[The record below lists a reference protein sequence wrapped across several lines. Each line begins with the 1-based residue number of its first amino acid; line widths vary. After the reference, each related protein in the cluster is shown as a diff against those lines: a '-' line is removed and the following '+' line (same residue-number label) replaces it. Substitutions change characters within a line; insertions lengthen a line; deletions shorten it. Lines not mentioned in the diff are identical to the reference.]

1 MKTRI
6 RRFADWGWDTYK
18 FTRFF
23 NPFLFP
29 SIRVVPLYYS
39 GKKVFKWKRNLKIER
54 RHWIARLFTFED
66 SSARIELEHKLYFGV
81 PLLYERR
88 FGYDSSAAS
97 GRSMTYYRSYT
108 NTPIDFFLSK
118 TGPNYWIDDWMFY
131 TFEDIFW
138 EYEKFYQRA
147 MDNIIDVSDGQLFWG
162 PLEIFYLRELDFT
175 LFSFGSWRV
184 YHFKFIKKLYH
195 VLFYLGAWHLNGI
208 EGFRQLYL
216 DYVIDFV
223 NEENEYYL
231 VSDLY
236 KNIFDMQIFTFI
248 SFLFYYI
255 LYVIRSFI
263 PLVLSAR
270 ESKTRRLFSKY
281 RIPWINILKQNST

>member
-6 RRFADWGWDTYK
+6 RRLADWGYDTYK

-29 SIRVVPLYYS
+29 SIKVIPLYYS
-39 GKKVFKWKRNLKIER
+39 GKKVFRWKRSIKIER
-54 RHWIARLFTFED
+54 RHWTARLFTFQD
-66 SSARIELEHKLYFGV
+66 SSKWIELEHKLYFGV
-81 PLLYERR
+81 PSLYERR
-88 FGYDSSAAS
+88 FGYDSSASSRRGIA
-97 GRSMTYYRSYT
+97 YYRDYY
-108 NTPIDFFLSK
+108 NTPTNFLVSEV
-118 TGPNYWIDDWMFY
+118 GPNYWIHDWMFY

-147 MDNIIDVSDGQLFWG
+147 IDNIIDVSDGQLFWG

-175 LFSFGSWRV
+175 LYSYGSWRI
-184 YHFKFIKKLYH
+184 YYFKIWKKLYH
-195 VLFYLGAWHLNGI
+195 IIFYLGAWHMNGI

-216 DYVIDFV
+216 DYVIDIFD
-223 NEENEYYL
+223 EENEYYL

-236 KNIFDMQIFTFI
+236 KNIFDMQLLMLIIFFTF
-248 SFLFYYI
+248 
-255 LYVIRSFI
+255 YVWRIIRSLFA
-263 PLVLSAR
+263 LVLSMR

-281 RIPWINILKQNST
+281 RMPWIYLVELNFM